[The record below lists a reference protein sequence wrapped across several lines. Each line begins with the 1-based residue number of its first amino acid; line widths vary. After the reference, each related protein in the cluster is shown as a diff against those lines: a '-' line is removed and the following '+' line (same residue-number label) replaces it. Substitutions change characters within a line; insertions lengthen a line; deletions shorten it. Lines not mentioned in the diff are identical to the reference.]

1 MTIIFEQVSTMI
13 ERKRVLIGAGF
24 CHNHRRW
31 QMSETVI
38 VQYRGFEVKLLVR
51 EYTFNVREAGSER
64 EFTLSI
70 ENEAFV
76 SHRARYQDAPSI
88 CSQRLNAELS
98 AHANHPP
105 ESVFAI
111 TSAELDTFREARTP
125 KVAPS
130 PYARKPQ
137 EDY

>member
-1 MTIIFEQVSTMI
+1 MSD
-13 ERKRVLIGAGF
+13 GA
-24 CHNHRRW
+24 
-31 QMSETVI
+31 I

-76 SHRARYQDAPSI
+76 SHQVRYQDAPSI
-88 CSQRLNAELS
+88 CSERLNAELL

-105 ESVFAI
+105 ESQFAI
-111 TSAELDTFREARTP
+111 SIAELDTYRVARTP
-125 KVAPS
+125 KTPPS
-130 PYARKPQ
+130 PYGRKPQ
-137 EDY
+137 NDY

>member
-1 MTIIFEQVSTMI
+1 MI
-13 ERKRVLIGAGF
+13 DG
-24 CHNHRRW
+24 
-31 QMSETVI
+31 VI
-38 VQYRGFEVKLLVR
+38 VQYRGFETKGPVR

-76 SHRARYQDAPSI
+76 LHRASYQDAPAI
-88 CSQRLNAELS
+88 CSLRLNAELL
-98 AHANHPP
+98 AHSNNPP
-105 ESVFAI
+105 ESQFVI
-111 TSAELDTFREARTP
+111 TTAELETFRVARSP

>member
-1 MTIIFEQVSTMI
+1 
-13 ERKRVLIGAGF
+13 
-24 CHNHRRW
+24 
-31 QMSETVI
+31 MSDGVI

-51 EYTFNVREAGSER
+51 QYTFNVREAGSDR

-88 CSQRLNAELS
+88 CSLRLNAELQ

-105 ESVFAI
+105 ESEFAI
-111 TSAELDTFREARTP
+111 TAAELESFRATRTP
-125 KVAPS
+125 KEPAS
-130 PYARKPQ
+130 PYGRSEEHTAELQSRLH
-137 EDY
+137 

>member
-1 MTIIFEQVSTMI
+1 
-13 ERKRVLIGAGF
+13 
-24 CHNHRRW
+24 
-31 QMSETVI
+31 MSDGVI
-38 VQYRGFEVKLLVR
+38 VQYRGFEVKMLVR

-76 SHRARYQDAPSI
+76 SHLVSYQDAPSI
-88 CSQRLNAELS
+88 CSQRLNAELL

-105 ESVFAI
+105 DSQFAI
-111 TSAELDTFREARTP
+111 TSAELETFRVARAP
-125 KVAPS
+125 KVPPS
-130 PYARKPQ
+130 PYGRKPQ